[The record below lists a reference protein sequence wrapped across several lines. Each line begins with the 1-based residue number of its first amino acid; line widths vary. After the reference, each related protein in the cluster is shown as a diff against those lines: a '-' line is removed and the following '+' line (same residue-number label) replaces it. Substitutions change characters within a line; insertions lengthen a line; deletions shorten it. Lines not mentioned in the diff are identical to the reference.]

1 MADIRLEDT
10 DTIAAEVRTAQAV
23 SVVSALTIS
32 LVANCFIALTTVAIL
47 WIHTPYADAL
57 YWLAAVFAL
66 NAVRLGVLAGLQHYD
81 AARRHSRLTLR
92 ILTGFAFISGCLWA
106 VIPFLD
112 ASRDS
117 YAAKAYVI
125 FIIAGICAGSVI
137 QSPAFSKVATAFG
150 APQMATGIVS
160 LLMAG
165 SLIEVIVAFDLALLM
180 VMMFRSCRTS
190 EANFISSH
198 SDRLR
203 AVSLADSLS
212 KANAAIQTSN
222 RQLELLANRDPL
234 TGLGNRSA
242 FNLGLSQHLD
252 ECSAKG
258 QPAALLIIDL
268 DRFKSVN
275 DTMGH
280 AVGDVVLSA
289 FASRLSTVIAPGD
302 LAVRLGG
309 DEFAILV
316 HGTDAR
322 TRAERIAA
330 EILVFSARPVMVGDR
345 PVVTGASIG
354 LALLPE
360 HATSAEDLFAF
371 ADIALYAAK
380 EEGRRRICVFNPQIK
395 QRLDRQK
402 QIEIALEAAIEAG
415 DIRVY
420 FQPQVDLNDGSVI
433 GCEALIR
440 WTHPELGAVRPPEIV
455 VAAKTIHASEK
466 LTRHV
471 ATAAAALVRRLPAL
485 GLPDLRVAIN
495 VSPNEFSA
503 YSVSRML
510 EEVVEAAGI
519 RPAQLEVEIT
529 EEATLDQATA
539 GVELARLE
547 EAGFGLAVDDF
558 GVGHSSLAYLIGLKV
573 DRLKIDRSF
582 VNGIAGSRQNQALV
596 AALIGM
602 GRALSMDIVVEGVE
616 TAADAEV
623 LRMLGCRFAQGYL
636 YGQPMPVET
645 LESWISLYRPSPS
658 FAASPLL
665 SA

>member
-1 MADIRLEDT
+1 MADIRLEET

-23 SVVSALTIS
+23 SVVSSLTIS

-66 NAVRLGVLAGLQHYD
+66 NAVRLGVLAGLQHFD
-81 AARRHSRLTLR
+81 AARRHTRLTLQ
-92 ILTGFAFISGCLWA
+92 ILAGFAFVSGCLWA

-117 YAAKAYVI
+117 YAARAYVI
-125 FIIAGICAGSVI
+125 FIIAGICAGAVI
-137 QSPAFSKVATAFG
+137 QSPAYSKVAIAFG
-150 APQMATGIVS
+150 APQMASGIVS
-160 LLMAG
+160 LLAAG
-165 SLIEVIVAFDLALLM
+165 STIEIIVAFDLSLLM
-180 VMMFRSCRTS
+180 VMMFRSSRTS
-190 EANFISSH
+190 EANFITSH
-198 SDRLR
+198 SDRLK
-203 AVSLADSLS
+203 AMSLAGSLS
-212 KANAAIQTSN
+212 EANAEIQASN
-222 RQLELLANRDPL
+222 QQLEILANRDPL
-234 TGLGNRSA
+234 TALGNRSA
-242 FNLGLSQHLD
+242 FNLGLKQILD
-252 ECSAKG
+252 ACASEG

-268 DRFKSVN
+268 DRFKSIN

-280 AVGDVVLSA
+280 AAGDLVLSA
-289 FASRLSTVIAPGD
+289 FAARLSDVTGPSD

-309 DEFAILV
+309 DEFAVLV

-322 TRAERIAA
+322 LRAERIAA
-330 EILVFSARPVMVGDR
+330 EILAFSNAPVMLGDR
-345 PVVTGASIG
+345 PVVMGTSIG
-354 LALLPE
+354 LALLPD
-360 HATSAEDLFAF
+360 HATSPQDLFAF

-380 EEGRRRICVFNPQIK
+380 EQGRRRICVFNPEIK
-395 QRLDRQK
+395 RKLDRQK

-415 DIRVY
+415 EIRVF

-440 WTHPELGAVRPPEIV
+440 WTHPEIGPVQPPEIV
-455 VAAKTIHASEK
+455 IAAKTIHASEK

-471 ATAAAALVRRLPAL
+471 ATAAATLVRRLPAL
-485 GLPDLRVAIN
+485 GLPDLCVAIN
-495 VSPNEFSA
+495 VSPNEFST

-510 EEVVEAAGI
+510 EEVVAAAGI
-519 RPAQLEVEIT
+519 RPAQLEIEIT

-547 EAGFGLAVDDF
+547 QAGFGLAVDDF
-558 GVGHSSLAYLIGLKV
+558 GVGHSSLAYLIGLNV

-602 GRALSMDIVVEGVE
+602 GRALSMEIVVEGVE

-636 YGQPMPVET
+636 YGQPMPVEV
-645 LESWISLYRPSPS
+645 LENWISLYRPGPALPA
-658 FAASPLL
+658 FHAH

>member
-47 WIHTPYADAL
+47 WIRTPYADAL

-66 NAVRLGVLAGLQHYD
+66 NAVRLGVLAALQHYD
-81 AARRHSRLTLR
+81 AARRHTRLTLR

-345 PVVTGASIG
+345 LVVTGASIG

-395 QRLDRQK
+395 QKLDRQK

-645 LESWISLYRPSPS
+645 LESWISLYRPGPS

>member
-645 LESWISLYRPSPS
+645 LESWISLYRPGPS

>member
-289 FASRLSTVIAPGD
+289 FASRLSMVIAPGD

-316 HGTDAR
+316 HGADAR

-395 QRLDRQK
+395 QKLDRQK

-645 LESWISLYRPSPS
+645 LESWISLYRPGPS

>member
-1 MADIRLEDT
+1 M
-10 DTIAAEVRTAQAV
+10 
-23 SVVSALTIS
+23 
-32 LVANCFIALTTVAIL
+32 
-47 WIHTPYADAL
+47 
-57 YWLAAVFAL
+57 
-66 NAVRLGVLAGLQHYD
+66 
-81 AARRHSRLTLR
+81 
-92 ILTGFAFISGCLWA
+92 
-106 VIPFLD
+106 
-112 ASRDS
+112 
-117 YAAKAYVI
+117 
-125 FIIAGICAGSVI
+125 
-137 QSPAFSKVATAFG
+137 
-150 APQMATGIVS
+150 
-160 LLMAG
+160 
-165 SLIEVIVAFDLALLM
+165 
-180 VMMFRSCRTS
+180 
-190 EANFISSH
+190 
-198 SDRLR
+198 R

-395 QRLDRQK
+395 QKLDRQK

-645 LESWISLYRPSPS
+645 LESWISLYRPGPS

>member
-1 MADIRLEDT
+1 MSDIRLDET
-10 DTIAAEVRTAQAV
+10 DAIAAKVTTAQAL
-23 SVVSALTIS
+23 SVLSS
-32 LVANCFIALTTVAIL
+32 LSLSLWANCLIALTTVAIL
-47 WIHTPYADAL
+47 WIHTPSVDAL
-57 YWLAAVFAL
+57 QWLAALVVL
-66 NAVRLGVLAGLQHYD
+66 NALRLGISTVIRRYDLAELHGRQTLQV
-81 AARRHSRLTLR
+81 
-92 ILTGFAFISGCLWA
+92 LTGFAFISGCLWA
-106 VIPFLD
+106 ASPFLD
-112 ASRDS
+112 AVRDN

-125 FIIAGICAGSVI
+125 FIIAGICAGAVI
-137 QSPAFSKVATAFG
+137 QSPAYSKVAIAFG
-150 APQMATGIVS
+150 APQMASGIVS

-165 SLIEVIVAFDLALLM
+165 STIEIIVAFDLALLM
-180 VMMFRSCRTS
+180 VMMFRSSRKS
-190 EANFISSH
+190 ETNFITSH

-203 AVSLADSLS
+203 AISLARSLS
-212 KANAAIQTSN
+212 DANAAIQTSN
-222 RQLELLANRDPL
+222 DKLEILANRDPL

-242 FNLGLSQHLD
+242 FNRGLARHLD
-252 ECSAKG
+252 DCSSRG

-268 DRFKSVN
+268 DRFKSIN

-280 AVGDVVLSA
+280 ATGDLVLSA
-289 FASRLSTVIAPGD
+289 FAARLSSVIEASD

-309 DEFAILV
+309 DEFAILL
-316 HGTDAR
+316 HGADAR
-322 TRAERIAA
+322 ERAERVAS
-330 EILVFSARPVMVGDR
+330 EILAISNTPVMVGDR
-345 PVVTGASIG
+345 PVVTGSSIG
-354 LALLPE
+354 LALLPD
-360 HATSAEDLFAF
+360 HATRAEDLFAF

-380 EEGRRRICVFNPQIK
+380 EEGRRRICVFNPEIK
-395 QRLDRQK
+395 QKLDRQR

-415 DIRVY
+415 DVRVF

-440 WTHPELGAVRPPEIV
+440 WTHPEIGPVAPPEIV
-455 VAAKTIHASEK
+455 IAAKAIHASEK

-471 ATAAAALVRRLPAL
+471 ATAAAALVRRLPSL
-485 GLPDLRVAIN
+485 GLPDLSVAIN

-510 EEVVEAAGI
+510 EEVVAAAGI

-547 EAGFGLAVDDF
+547 QAGFGLAVDDF

-636 YGQPMPVET
+636 YGQPMPVEA
-645 LESWISLYRPSPS
+645 LEAWISLYRPGPS

>member
-81 AARRHSRLTLR
+81 AARRHTRLTLR

-395 QRLDRQK
+395 QKLDRQK

-645 LESWISLYRPSPS
+645 LESWISLYRPGPS